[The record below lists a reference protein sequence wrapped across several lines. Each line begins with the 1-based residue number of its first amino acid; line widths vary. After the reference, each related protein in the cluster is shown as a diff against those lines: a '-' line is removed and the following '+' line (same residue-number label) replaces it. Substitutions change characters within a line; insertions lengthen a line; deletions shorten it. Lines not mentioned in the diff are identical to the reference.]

1 MLTNFN
7 YTKIKII
14 DNIFDGIKKLFTFV
28 FEKRKIFS

>member
-7 YTKIKII
+7 YGKVKKI
-14 DNIFDGIKKLFTFV
+14 DNMFDGIKKLVTFV